1 LRATRSVAADSDR
14 RRDLLQPDQAG
25 ERAHFLLLIFTQ
37 LKQQRHR
44 SRFQLLDFFGIGID
58 RRHAGR
64 FRIALPRRVDL
75 AGDGAQRGFNCRPV
89 AGIATGAADFGA
101 SMSEGAVAAKAIRSG
116 SLRLAVC
123 GGSKDASANFATASR
138 SCLLSRLATGLL
150 TTGADSSNRAA
161 GTLSRPK
168 MLAAVAPTIRKQVSA
183 MMVMAFVKQLST
195 SPGHSLSP
203 KLGNN

>member
-1 LRATRSVAADSDR
+1 
-14 RRDLLQPDQAG
+14 
-25 ERAHFLLLIFTQ
+25 
-37 LKQQRHR
+37 
-44 SRFQLLDFFGIGID
+44 
-58 RRHAGR
+58 
-64 FRIALPRRVDL
+64 
-75 AGDGAQRGFNCRPV
+75 
-89 AGIATGAADFGA
+89 
-101 SMSEGAVAAKAIRSG
+101 
-116 SLRLAVC
+116 
-123 GGSKDASANFATASR
+123 
-138 SCLLSRLATGLL
+138 LATGLL